1 MEKYYNFSIICV
13 TFPFAKLSYIREI
26 PQENYF
32 GGKSKVQRKF
42 FALLLCVICL
52 MVMTLGTV
60 SAAPAELMFEYSFTV
75 DGDGNVIEPRAVAN
89 VNCGLTNTS
98 GSNYYAWATGSS
110 SGSVSVSVYLYK
122 DGSQIGQA
130 SNSGTG
136 SVTARTSTR
145 SLSSGTYTVRGY
157 ATNSSG
163 TNQANTTRII

>member
-32 GGKSKVQRKF
+32 GGKRKVQRKF

-60 SAAPAELMFEYSFTV
+60 SAAPAELLFEYSFTV
-75 DGDGNVIEPRAVAN
+75 DGDGNVIQPRAVPSTS
-89 VNCGLTNTS
+89 CGLKNTS
-98 GSNYYAWATGSS
+98 GTNYYAWARGVAAGSI
-110 SGSVSVSVYLYK
+110 SVSVYLYK
-122 DGSQIGQA
+122 DGSQIGVG
-130 SNSGTG
+130 SNSGTYD
-136 SVTARTSTR
+136 VTAKTSTR

-157 ATNSSG
+157 ATNTAG
-163 TNQANTTRII
+163 TGQVKTTHVI

>member
-1 MEKYYNFSIICV
+1 MSLF
-13 TFPFAKLSYIREI
+13 LSLNCLIIREI
-26 PQENYF
+26 TPENYF

-75 DGDGNVIEPRAVAN
+75 DGDGNVIQPRAVPL
-89 VNCGLTNTS
+89 VSCGLTNTS
-98 GSNYYAWATGSS
+98 GSNYYAWATGTG

-122 DGSQIGQA
+122 DGGQIGQG
-130 SNSGTG
+130 SKSGTG
-136 SVTARTSTR
+136 TATAKTSTR

-157 ATNSSG
+157 ATNSAG
-163 TNQANTTRII
+163 TGQRTTTHPI

>member
-1 MEKYYNFSIICV
+1 MENFYNFFIKCV
-13 TFPFAKLSYIREI
+13 TFFFAKLSYIREI

-32 GGKSKVQRKF
+32 GGKRKVQRKF

-75 DGDGNVIEPRAVAN
+75 DEDGSVIQPRSAPLVS
-89 VNCGLTNTS
+89 CGLTNTS
-98 GSNYYAWATGSS
+98 GSNYYAWATGNG
-110 SGSVSVSVYLYK
+110 SGSISVSVYLYK
-122 DGSQIGQA
+122 DGGQIGQA

-136 SVTARTSTR
+136 SVTAKTSTR

-157 ATNSSG
+157 ATSSG
-163 TNQANTTRII
+163 GTGQNTVNRTI

>member
-32 GGKSKVQRKF
+32 GGKRKVQRKF

-60 SAAPAELMFEYSFTV
+60 SAVPAELLFEYSFTV
-75 DGDGNVIEPRAVAN
+75 DGDGNVIQPRAVPSTS
-89 VNCGLTNTS
+89 CGLKNTS
-98 GSNYYAWATGSS
+98 GTNYYAWARGVAAGSI
-110 SGSVSVSVYLYK
+110 SVSVYLYK
-122 DGSQIGQA
+122 DGSQIGVG
-130 SNSGTG
+130 SNSGTYD
-136 SVTARTSTR
+136 VTAKTSTR

-157 ATNSSG
+157 ATNTAG
-163 TNQANTTRII
+163 TGQVKTTHVI